1 MTLRAARHSAVRQPM
16 LRAIHSVLAD
26 RLADPQEA
34 RAIAVAQAA
43 PGKYPQSIAT
53 FQAISAW

>member
-1 MTLRAARHSAVRQPM
+1 M